1 MCLEPTQ
8 CSTRLAL
15 RTFATALRGK
25 EKNPHFTA
33 WIQGINPG
41 MLLLTD
47 MLSDNWPQSKQGT
60 FKENDRP
67 KFSYHCANNNL
78 VYSLGLNFHKILA
91 LMKTFKAIL
100 VIQSNPFVNK
110 R

>member
-1 MCLEPTQ
+1 MCLELTQ
-8 CSTRLAL
+8 CSTRLTL
-15 RTFATALRGK
+15 WTFTTALRGK

-33 WIQGINPG
+33 WIQGINLG
-41 MLLLTD
+41 MRLLTD

-67 KFSYHCANNNL
+67 NFSYHCANNNL

-91 LMKTFKAIL
+91 LMKTFKAIS
-100 VIQSNPFVNK
+100 VIQSNPFVNN